1 MPGESPRA
9 RRKPTRRVPLQFDLL
24 ERLELLTGG
33 SVHHSLGSFIA
44 PSVIQPRVS
53 QPPTIL
59 DPHVA
64 INTYEAG
71 ILGGEIQPIQQVV
84 ENQNTSQHST
94 LVDRVLGN
102 LFMHAVLSDQD
113 TYTLLNSPGMSALI
127 GVSQTNQNSSSSTV
141 TYVLP
146 QSAVTI
152 GDPTSTV
159 VVPSSGNLPGFIAQ
173 VPTTNIRVL
182 NSGQVSVQIPQA
194 SIPANAPPPTSSS
207 QLTGAL
213 ADVFAATGSLI
224 VSALQTGLPLRAP
237 NAPFSVPG
245 LRLAKVLTHDHN
257 FPSGSTHFFLRMF
270 RVAVER
276 GVFNLS
282 SGQVSQVDAA
292 LQQFDTALGALNQS
306 GTFTPAVPP
315 APPPLSPGQ
324 LSGTLEVSTGALQ
337 NLVNIAAGQTGLQLP
352 NVGNFPGRIDVG
364 YIFARNGDYGLVL
377 TARGPLFPSPP
388 FPPVDNVGS
397 TIQVESSNASSLA
410 ALSGLRTVEGL
421 SIGTALMGTV
431 TSSQVT
437 NSGVLTFANSAGYGA
452 GMEYGTGI
460 AYTQV
465 IPLGNLNALVP
476 QSPPT
481 H

>member
-1 MPGESPRA
+1 MPGRTPR
-9 RRKPTRRVPLQFDLL
+9 RSRKPSRRAHLQFDLL
-24 ERLELLTGG
+24 ERLELLTSGP
-33 SVHHSLGSFIA
+33 VHHSLGSFIA
-44 PSVIQPRVS
+44 PSVIRPRVS

-64 INTYEAG
+64 LNTYQAG
-71 ILGGEIQPIQQVV
+71 ILGNEIQPIQQVV

-102 LFMHAVLSDQD
+102 LFMHAVLGDQD
-113 TYTLLNSPGMSALI
+113 TYTLLNSPGMGALI
-127 GVSQTNQNSSSSTV
+127 GVSQNTTSGNV
-141 TYVLP
+141 TYILP
-146 QSAVTI
+146 PSAVTI

-159 VVPSSGNLPGFIAQ
+159 VVPSSGNLQGFIAV
-173 VPTTNIRVL
+173 VPTGNIRVL
-182 NSGQVSVQIPQA
+182 SSGQVSVQIPQT
-194 SIPANAPPPTSSS
+194 SIPPNAPPPTSNS

-213 ADVFAATGSLI
+213 ADVFAGTGSLI

-237 NAPFSVPG
+237 NAPLSVPG
-245 LRLAKVLTHDHN
+245 LRLAKVVTHDRSL
-257 FPSGSTHFFLRMF
+257 PSGSTHFFLRMF

-276 GVFNLS
+276 GVFNLDS
-282 SGQVSQVDAA
+282 NQLSQVNSA
-292 LQQFDTALGALNQS
+292 LQQFNTAVSGLNQS
-306 GTFTPAVPP
+306 GAFTPPIPP
-315 APPPLSPGQ
+315 APPPLPAGQ
-324 LSGTLEVSTGALQ
+324 LAGTLEVSTGALQ
-337 NLVNIAAGQTGLQLP
+337 NLVNIAAGQTGLPLP
-352 NVGNFPGRIDVG
+352 GVGNFPGRIDVG

-397 TIQVESSNASSLA
+397 TIQVESSNASSLT
-410 ALSGLRTVEGL
+410 ALNGVRTVEGL

-431 TSSQVT
+431 TSSQVMGT
-437 NSGVLTFANSAGYGA
+437 GVSTFANSAGYGA

-476 QSPPT
+476 QSPPA